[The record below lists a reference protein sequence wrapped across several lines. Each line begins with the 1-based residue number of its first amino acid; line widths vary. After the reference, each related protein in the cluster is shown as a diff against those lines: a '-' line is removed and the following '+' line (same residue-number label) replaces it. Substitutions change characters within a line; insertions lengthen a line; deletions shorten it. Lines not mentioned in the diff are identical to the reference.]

1 MEIDDLTFRYLNRL
15 KLAPIS
21 LKKTEL
27 NKNLSSFSK
36 EIRGETLLKAI
47 NDGLMN
53 VSKIPPI
60 GKGKRT
66 IIVFSITKK
75 GERLLETYEKEI
87 KKLTT

>member
-1 MEIDDLTFRYLNRL
+1 MEIDDLLFRYLNRL

-36 EIRGETLLKAI
+36 EIREQTLI
-47 NDGLMN
+47 NAVDDGLMN
-53 VSKIPPI
+53 MSKIPPV

-75 GERLLETYEKEI
+75 GEKLLETYTKEI
-87 KKLTT
+87 KRLTM